1 MNRQPARA
9 FSAVVLLVVL
19 CVVGVEVYG
28 FCQGHLFAQHVWD
41 PDGLKKL
48 GRLGG
53 WYLAAGG
60 SLLLVAPWALA
71 PVTFAL
77 VATLTVAAVG
87 VQPVLAVLFFLIS
100 ACALGMRFLGR
111 DTEESAETHL
121 LATLLGTAFYI
132 FLMNLLARLPMH
144 YAASWAALLAIP
156 ILLDLRGSGRRLLYW
171 SGLIGSLELRAWT
184 ERAGFAL
191 LSFVLVMH
199 WLVVLKPER
208 SADGMAM
215 HLAIPANMARNHMLT
230 FRPAVFV
237 WSVMPMGADWTY
249 SIVYLLGGEF
259 AARLLNFAALLLV
272 LALLYCVVRRR
283 VSRPLA
289 FLLLASLA
297 TTPLVQLV
305 TGSLFVENL
314 LAAMILSMLA
324 ALWRF
329 GGTGERKF
337 LYLSMALGGSALA
350 IKTGALGFVAVA
362 LPFVMVEIRRH
373 WRSLGHRPAVSC
385 MLAAGLFLAAALPTY
400 VIAWRMT
407 GNPIFP
413 FQNSKIHSPLID
425 PAVDFQDNEFRAP
438 LTWHT
443 PYDLTFHTHAYYES
457 QDGAFG
463 FQYLL
468 IVPLVL
474 LGLAV
479 ASGRWA
485 LSGAVVALG
494 AALLVLRFEP
504 NARFCY
510 AAFPLL
516 LVPFAELLCW
526 LGEYG
531 PRTYR
536 VLVACL
542 VVSTGLNLYFLPAS
556 GWYQKDFY
564 MRATFSR
571 GARERFIRESVPIR
585 KVMADFNRA
594 HAGAPVFLAAEDDLA
609 DAAGDVYLSNWHQYA
624 ILDELRRAA
633 SMQKTLALLQKWGVR
648 YFVGRKPTAT
658 EHLEPESLR
667 RVLETCTASESE
679 FADFYISRL
688 DEACENLD
696 EAALAARQPIQPSVV
711 LPAGIYDDYDPGI
724 WYRGSWTRR
733 GGVDRTWAHTMTE
746 SDAPGAE
753 ISFAFAGTAVTY
765 VHSKGPDRGLAE
777 ISIDGISQG
786 SVDLYAP
793 RTEWQSRSRFCCFG
807 KGRHVVEIRVAGRK
821 IVDLDSFVVE

>member
-1 MNRQPARA
+1 MVL
-9 FSAVVLLVVL
+9 FVVLGVL
-19 CVVGVEVYG
+19 GVEVYG

-53 WYLAAGG
+53 WYLAVAG
-60 SLLLVAPWALA
+60 SLLLVAPWTLA
-71 PVTFAL
+71 AATCAL
-77 VATLTVAAVG
+77 VAALTVAAVG
-87 VQPVLAVLFFLIS
+87 PQPVLAVLFFLIS
-100 ACALGMRFLGR
+100 ACAMGMRLLGR

-132 FLMNLLARLPMH
+132 FLMNLLARAPVH
-144 YAASWAALLAIP
+144 YAAAWAALLALP
-156 ILLDLRGSGRRLLYW
+156 ILLDVRGSGRRLLCW
-171 SGLIGSLELRAWT
+171 GRLIGSLELRAWP

-208 SADGMAM
+208 SADGLAM
-215 HLAIPANMARNHMLT
+215 HLAIPANIARNHAMT
-230 FRPAVFV
+230 FQPAVFV

-249 SIVYLLGGEF
+249 SIVYQLGGEF

-272 LALLYCVVRRR
+272 LALLYCVLRRR
-283 VSRPLA
+283 VSQPLA

-314 LAAMILSMLA
+314 LAAMILGMLA

-337 LYLSMALGGSALA
+337 LYLSMTLGGSALA
-350 IKTGALGFVAVA
+350 IKTGALGFVVLT
-362 LPFVMVEIRRH
+362 LPFAMLEIRRQ
-373 WRSLGHRPAVSC
+373 WKSLGRRPAASC
-385 MLAAGLFLAAALPTY
+385 MVAAGLLLAAALPTY

-413 FQNSKIHSPLID
+413 YQNSKIHSPLVD
-425 PAVDFQDNEFRAP
+425 PAVEFEDIEFRQP

-468 IVPLVL
+468 LGPLVL

-479 ASGRWA
+479 VDRRRA

-516 LVPFAELLCW
+516 LVPFAELMRW
-526 LGEYG
+526 LGAHG

-536 VLVACL
+536 VLVVCL
-542 VVSTGLNLYFLPAS
+542 VVSTALNLYFLPAS

-564 MRATFSR
+564 MRAAFSR

-609 DAAGDVYLSNWHQYA
+609 DASGDVYLNNWHQYP

-633 SMQKTLALLQKWGVR
+633 SMQKTLALFQKWGVR

-658 EHLEPESLR
+658 EHLEPEALR

-679 FADFYISRL
+679 FADFYVSRL
-688 DEACENLD
+688 DEACGNLD

-711 LPAGIYDDYDPGI
+711 LPAGIYDDYDPAI
-724 WYRGSWTRR
+724 WYRGSWTRH
-733 GGVDRTWAHTMTE
+733 GGIGGTWAHTMTE
-746 SDAPGAE
+746 SDTPGAE

-765 VHSKGPDRGLAE
+765 VHSSGPDRGLAE
-777 ISIDGISQG
+777 ISIDGNSQG
-786 SVDLYAP
+786 KVDLYAP
-793 RTEWQSRSRFCCFG
+793 RVEWQSRSRFCCFD
-807 KGRHVVEIRVAGRK
+807 KERHTVEIRVAGRK
-821 IVDLDSFVVE
+821 IVDLDAFVVE